1 MQKIKVLVADDHPVF
16 LEGLCSILTLRDSEI
31 ELVSSVSDGRE
42 AVEEVKKLTP
52 DVVLLDIKMP
62 VINGVEAARIIKEST
77 PETKIIMLTNFED
90 RDLIIAALKVGA
102 NGYILKDAPIP
113 QLIQS
118 IRTVYQGNVLISP
131 KVAEKLISTDEK
143 QDIGNQSIP
152 QDGKLDD
159 LTSREKQILILMTRG
174 RENWEIAQELFIS
187 EKTVRNYA
195 SQIYAILGVNNRTQA
210 VLWALENGIM

>member
-62 VINGVEAARIIKEST
+62 VMNGVEAARIIKEST

-90 RDLIIAALKVGA
+90 RDLITAALKVGA
-102 NGYILKDAPIP
+102 NGYILKDAPIL
-113 QLIQS
+113 QIIQS
-118 IRTVYQGNVLISP
+118 IRTVFQGNVLISP
-131 KVAEKLISTDEK
+131 KVAEKLISTDEE
-143 QDIGNQSIP
+143 QDIGNQLLP
-152 QDGKLDD
+152 QDGKVDD
-159 LTSREKQILILMTRG
+159 LTSREKEILILMTRG

-187 EKTVRNYA
+187 EKTVRNYV

-210 VLWALENGIM
+210 VLWALENGII

>member
-62 VINGVEAARIIKEST
+62 VMNGVEAARIIKEST

>member
-31 ELVSSVSDGRE
+31 KLVSSVSDGRE

-62 VINGVEAARIIKEST
+62 VMNGVEAARIIKEST